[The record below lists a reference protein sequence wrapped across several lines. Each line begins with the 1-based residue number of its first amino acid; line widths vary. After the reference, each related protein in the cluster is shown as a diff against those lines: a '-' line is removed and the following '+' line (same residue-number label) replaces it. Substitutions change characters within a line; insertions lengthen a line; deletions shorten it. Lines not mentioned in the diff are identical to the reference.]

1 MQTRLTFGSFLA
13 FVPPSERTS
22 AFRKEC
28 KKRLAKTHRVNGTN
42 LVREGLDELAAIPVV
57 MIGEDDDAHVVAQ
70 DAYYMS
76 GDWDDYCYD
85 REEREYEEDRQ
96 ADEEYYFHSQDE
108 SSHVVAFDTYMVR
121 QYPTPAWLGSVPY
134 P

>member
-1 MQTRLTFGSFLA
+1 MQTRLAFGSFLA

-28 KKRLAKTHRVNGTN
+28 KRSATKALRVNGTN
-42 LVREGLDELAAIPVV
+42 LVREGLDELLAIPFV

-85 REEREYEEDRQ
+85 REEREYEEDRR
-96 ADEEYYFHSQDE
+96 ADEEYYSTRLMGNPGGYDYNLD
-108 SSHVVAFDTYMVR
+108 A
-121 QYPTPAWLGSVPY
+121 P
-134 P
+134 